1 MRSVAQFL
9 RAEER
14 PGDLSL
20 ARTGADLGHR
30 YASAAPRPVL
40 DRRER
45 GVRRVWVVQTAP
57 GQGPAGLPGTRLP
70 AGRPVAPGRRGGPG
84 LAVRKSPARGVTPG
98 RALLAN

>member
-57 GQGPAGLPGTRLP
+57 GQGPAGCPVPGFRL
-70 AGRPVAPGRRGGPG
+70 AGQWPLAGGAAPVWLYAKARPGE
-84 LAVRKSPARGVTPG
+84 
-98 RALLAN
+98 